1 MKIFLV
7 RKNVGNNN
15 YEEMCT
21 MKNKQ
26 SVLSISL
33 IIISIIVLFYSIIEI
48 YQKITISNLPRV
60 STIILFLYA
69 TITLSILLFK
79 KKKINYLM
87 TVCR

>member
-48 YQKITISNLPRV
+48 YQKITISNFPRV

-79 KKKINYLM
+79 KKKN
-87 TVCR
+87 

>member
-1 MKIFLV
+1 
-7 RKNVGNNN
+7 
-15 YEEMCT
+15 

>member
-33 IIISIIVLFYSIIEI
+33 IIISIIILFYSIIEI
-48 YQKITISNLPRV
+48 YQKITISNFPRV

-79 KKKINYLM
+79 KKKN
-87 TVCR
+87 

>member
-48 YQKITISNLPRV
+48 YQKSQFHKSN
-60 STIILFLYA
+60 F
-69 TITLSILLFK
+69 
-79 KKKINYLM
+79 
-87 TVCR
+87 

>member
-1 MKIFLV
+1 
-7 RKNVGNNN
+7 
-15 YEEMCT
+15 

-48 YQKITISNLPRV
+48 YQKITISNFPRV

>member
-1 MKIFLV
+1 
-7 RKNVGNNN
+7 
-15 YEEMCT
+15 

-48 YQKITISNLPRV
+48 YQKITISNFPRV

-79 KKKINYLM
+79 KKKN
-87 TVCR
+87 

>member
-48 YQKITISNLPRV
+48 YQKITISNFPRV